1 MKKKG
6 QMNIVGTVIGAI
18 AGLVS
23 LVVIVVV
30 SGLINTVSADVVAE
44 YQTGTVTDNP
54 GANCGKNSTGGT
66 GGTIAYT
73 NCPQSYDIAAATLT
87 NQQSIADRTDS
98 FTNTGLGMLII
109 GVIIAFAGGFIGSR
123 F

>member
-6 QMNIVGTVIGAI
+6 QMNIVGTVIGAM

-30 SGLINTVSADVVAE
+30 SGLINTVSADVVSDIEDGMSSA
-44 YQTGTVTDNP
+44 TASAI
-54 GANCGKNSTGGT
+54 ANT
-66 GGTIAYT
+66 
-73 NCPQSYDIAAATLT
+73 TLE
-87 NQQSIADRTDS
+87 NQQTIADRTDS